1 MIKRRLSQIVIV
13 SVCFLAGVVQL
24 NAQCVGPMSV
34 PVLGSGTGLALSAG
48 ETHTNA
54 VCATSNGSATITATG
69 GTAPY
74 SGTGTFPQPV
84 GTQQY
89 TVTDAAGCT
98 ATVTVTIAVE
108 DNVLPSITCPGPSPL
123 TVTPNPG
130 SCSYLV
136 VGNEYNP
143 VVSDNCGVSS
153 TMYTEISGDVTPTSG
168 ATLAGAVFGQ
178 GSTVIEWKVTDVNGN
193 MNTCQFTVT
202 VNPCVII
209 TGNLL
214 WKGNGNGSAMPVTGT
229 GVALATATLTGQA
242 SDTDGPTPAGPALTG
257 GTYTLIANM
266 GSSFTVTPTKH
277 IYIPP
282 NFTSLLNGLDAA
294 DATRLQQ
301 HLVNISPIL
310 DFYRLVAA
318 DCNKSYT
325 LSTVDAAIIRQ
336 ALLLN
341 PSALNILNNTKSW
354 RFIPTEKNTPVS
366 AGYAPPTFTGV
377 TYNLPVFPEKRE
389 LTGASGTVPD
399 QDFYGVKVGDVYE
412 VGSIANP
419 ASKGPLPEPLVWTV
433 QDRVLQAGETA
444 DVLFKAHNHADLA
457 AWQFALDFD
466 PALLRYEN
474 VEAATTALP
483 IDAAGNF
490 GTYGVEAGEL
500 RVLWS
505 VAQGMTLESGAPVF
519 RVRFTALGNGVK
531 LSEALGLDEKGM
543 EKVAYTTDLRPAEVH
558 LAFLDPVVSGVHHAD
573 PETSGVQLL
582 QSRPNPFSDRTAIGF
597 VLPEACAAQL
607 RVFDVSGRELLRIDK
622 SYPAGYSEETIRLDG
637 STGAGVLYYELTT
650 PFGTVSK
657 KMVRVEK

>member
-13 SVCFLAGVVQL
+13 SVCFLAGVAQL

-54 VCATSNGSATITATG
+54 ACAASNGSATITATG

-98 ATVTVTIAVE
+98 STVTVTITVE
-108 DNVLPSITCPGPSPL
+108 DNVLPNITCPGPSPF

-130 SCSYLV
+130 ACSFT
-136 VGNEYNP
+136 VGSEYNP
-143 VVSDNCGVSS
+143 TVSDNCGVSS
-153 TMYTEISGDVTPTSG
+153 TMYTTISGSVTPSSG
-168 ATLAGAVFGQ
+168 SSLTGAVLGP
-178 GSTVIEWKVTDVNGN
+178 GTSVIEWKVTDVNGN
-193 MNTCQFTVT
+193 MNVCQFTVT
-202 VNPCVII
+202 VNPCVTIM
-209 TGNLL
+209 GNLL
-214 WKGNGNGSAMPVTGT
+214 WKGNGNGSGMPVTGT

-282 NFTSLLNGLDAA
+282 SFTSLLNGLDAA

-301 HLVNISPIL
+301 HLTNISPIT

-325 LSTVDAAIIRQ
+325 ISTVDAAIIRQ

-341 PSALNILNNTKSW
+341 PSALAILNNTKSW
-354 RFIPTEKNTPVS
+354 RFIPTEKNTPAS
-366 AGYAPPTFTGV
+366 LGYAPPTFSGLTLS
-377 TYNLPVFPEKRE
+377 LPVFPEKRE

-412 VGSIANP
+412 VGSVADP
-419 ASKGPLPEPLVWTV
+419 ASKGPQPEPLVWTV

-444 DVLFKAHNHADLA
+444 DVLFKANNHVDLA

-466 PALLRYEN
+466 PARLRYEN

-505 VAQGMTLESGAPVF
+505 VAQGLTLESGAPVF
-519 RVRFTALGNGVK
+519 RVRFTALDNGVK

-558 LAFLDPVVSGVHHAD
+558 LAFLDPVVTGVGDHAD
-573 PETSGVQLL
+573 PEASGALLL
-582 QSRPNPFSDRTAIGF
+582 QSRPNPFSDHTTIGF
-597 VLPEACAAQL
+597 LLPDACDAQL

-622 SYPAGYSEETIRLDG
+622 SYPAGYHEEIIRLDG
-637 STGAGVLYYELTT
+637 AAGVLYYELTT